1 MKTSQPPKT
10 EQDKKSEELKNRF
23 YSPSERYSQPVKTK

>member
-1 MKTSQPPKT
+1 MKTSQPQKT

-23 YSPSERYSQPVKTK
+23 YSLAERYSQPVQTK